1 MQMNGFYGGGPRK
14 LRETERVHLKK
25 TKNYFLILCVMIQ
38 NLIKGFI
45 KNKTKS
51 LIHDSIPQW
60 LQTENGLM
68 ITHLLTLIPP
78 NRDAIASC
86 ILKHL

>member
-1 MQMNGFYGGGPRK
+1 
-14 LRETERVHLKK
+14 
-25 TKNYFLILCVMIQ
+25 MIH

-60 LQTENGLM
+60 LPTENGLM
-68 ITHLLTLIPP
+68 ITYLLTLIPP

-86 ILKHL
+86 I